1 MDENEDKIVG
11 GDIVNDISERPFQVA
26 LETDFGFQ
34 FCGMYNIIL
43 TLFFKW
49 ISILFVS
56 SILLFLVLGGSII
69 DDYTVLTAG
78 HCCDNGPAEDYRVRA
93 GALRVTHNADGKV
106 IFGLLF

>member
-1 MDENEDKIVG
+1 MNFNFICIMNIIV
-11 GDIVNDISERPFQVA
+11 
-26 LETDFGFQ
+26 FGF
-34 FCGMYNIIL
+34 I
-43 TLFFKW
+43 
-49 ISILFVS
+49 
-56 SILLFLVLGGSII
+56 GGSII